1 MKYLATILLIITCY
15 LPAFSQALPCEG
27 YDLLSDE
34 MFYRGSG
41 SGVDADSLIARNKAM
56 MIARQRIITQVEA
69 NVKSTT
75 EIYIQIIATDTDAQ
89 TISYLQSLSLVV
101 SKKLLVGSRVAC
113 EQTKQRQ
120 DHKYESSVAVEVAT
134 SSIMTLLP
142 TDDKYQIDWD
152 KYTEILYAQIHK

>member
-1 MKYLATILLIITCY
+1 MKHLATILLIIACY
-15 LPAFSQALPCEG
+15 LPAFSQTLPCEG

-41 SGVDADSLIARNKAM
+41 SGVDTDSLTARNKAM
-56 MIARQRIITQVEA
+56 MIARQRIIMQVET

-75 EIYIQIIATDTDAQ
+75 EIYIQTIATDTDAQ
-89 TISYLQSLSLVV
+89 TISYLQSLSSVV
-101 SKKLLVGSRVAC
+101 SKKLLVGNRVAC

-134 SSIMTLLP
+134 SSIMALLP
-142 TDDKYQIDWD
+142 TEDKYQIDWD
-152 KYTEILYAQIHK
+152 KYTEILHAQIHK